1 MEDLLKGQRIDGQKG
16 ASVTVWKVKT
26 SYIFLLGDLNS
37 AERIYQRRREIT
49 YPKNWRKESATA
61 R

>member
-16 ASVTVWKVKT
+16 ASVTIWKVKT
-26 SYIFLLGDLNS
+26 SCIFLLGDLNS
-37 AERIYQRRREIT
+37 AERIYQPRREIT
-49 YPKNWRKESATA
+49 YPKNRRKESATA